1 MEIRKKD
8 VLKKNLMNIVRENL
22 ELKQKIKILESKLE
36 NQTSNDDSYN
46 LLFRIGESLSSVNGP
61 GVPYRVLFQIFLLL
75 LRTDFF

>member
-22 ELKQKIKILESKLE
+22 ELKLKIKMLEAKLE

-46 LLFRIGESLSSVNGP
+46 LLFRLGEDTSFILKNTQ
-61 GVPYRVLFQIFLLL
+61 LNLI
-75 LRTDFF
+75 